1 MKKYIGFLTIALSL
15 ALTSCNDWLD
25 KLPDD
30 RATVDSKK
38 KVDLLLVSA
47 YPLQSPDFMME
58 QSSDNVLDN
67 GKQYTFQ
74 PIQDQ
79 CYRWNPIDVASNDS
93 PYYVWLT
100 HYIAVAA
107 ANQALASIEKL
118 GSGEELNGE
127 KAEALLCRAWAI
139 FRLSN
144 AFCMAYDPTKAA
156 TYQGLP
162 YPKEPGVSITERG
175 TLEELY
181 QNINEDIE
189 AAIPLLDDSHLSVPK
204 YHFNAKAA
212 YAFAARFN
220 LYYHKYDKA
229 IQYATAAL
237 GEKPAGVLRDLAGM
251 MTLAG
256 VDDISNAY
264 IRSSSPANLLEI
276 DSYSTLGRAQYS
288 NNYKRFATN
297 MTVLERELFWATMP
311 WGTSSDPNTLYYS
324 HLMYGSSQAVRF
336 PKLEEYFEVTDKVNQ
351 TGKMH
356 IVDVVLTT
364 DEALLVRAEAYAL
377 RNQTGDSIKS
387 LADVNLWISS
397 HCAEKRTSSS
407 GKIATRPTMTVES
420 LNNFMESIPYS
431 ALIPESNLQR
441 TIKKKLV
448 PQGFTVAKGT
458 QENLIQFILH
468 LRRLETWQQGLR
480 FQDIKRYGIAFSHII
495 DGESPVVFKAGD
507 LRGALQIP
515 ADVIAAG
522 MNPNL
527 YEEPVVQEQAPT
539 EEEQSGRYVHFTK

>member
-38 KVDLLLVSA
+38 KVGLLLVSA
-47 YPLQSPDFMME
+47 YPLQTPNFMME

-74 PIQDQ
+74 PIQDE
-79 CYRWNPIDVASNDS
+79 CYRFQPVDVASNDS

-100 HYIAVAA
+100 HYMAVAA
-107 ANQALASIEKL
+107 ANQALASIDKL
-118 GSGEELNGE
+118 GGGEELNGE

-144 AFCMAYDPTKAA
+144 AFCMAYDPEKAS

-162 YPKEPGVSITERG
+162 YPKEPGVTITERG

-220 LYYHKYDKA
+220 LYYHHYDKA

-237 GEKPAGVLRDLAGM
+237 GEKPAGVLRDLASM
-251 MTLAG
+251 TTLAG

-264 IRSSSPANLLEI
+264 IRSSSPANLLQI
-276 DSYSTLGRAQYS
+276 NSYSTLGRAQYDTPF
-288 NNYKRFATN
+288 KRFATN
-297 MTVLERELFWATMP
+297 RTILEKELFWAKMP
-311 WGTSSDPNTLYYS
+311 WGSSSAPNTLYYAS
-324 HLMYGSSQAVRF
+324 MIYGSNQTVRF
-336 PKLEEYFEVTDKVNQ
+336 PKLEEYFEVTDKVNK
-351 TGKMH
+351 TGSLH
-356 IVDVVLTT
+356 IVDVVLST

-377 RNQTGDSIKS
+377 RNQAEDSIKS
-387 LADVNLWISS
+387 IADINLWIGN
-397 HCAEKRTSSS
+397 HCAEKDTYS
-407 GKIATRPTMTVES
+407 GKTVTRPTMTVES
-420 LNNFMESIPYS
+420 LNEFMNSIGYS
-431 ALIPESNLQR
+431 ALVPQSDLQR
-441 TIKKKLV
+441 TIKKHLV

-495 DGESPVVFKAGD
+495 DDEDPVVFKAGD
-507 LRGALQIP
+507 PRGALQIP
-515 ADVIAAG
+515 TDVIAAG

-527 YEEPVVQEQAPT
+527 YDEPQVPGTATTDDEQN
-539 EEEQSGRYVHFTK
+539 GRYVHLTE